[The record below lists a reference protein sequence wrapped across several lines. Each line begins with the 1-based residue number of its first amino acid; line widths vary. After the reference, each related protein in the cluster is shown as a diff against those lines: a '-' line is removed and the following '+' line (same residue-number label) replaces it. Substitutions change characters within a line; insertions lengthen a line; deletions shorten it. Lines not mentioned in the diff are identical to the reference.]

1 MTLTRRLLL
10 LALISVL
17 PAIVIWTY
25 TEVSLRRA
33 REAEVT
39 ELAIR
44 QARLA
49 GAELE
54 RIFDGVHGLLL
65 AVDETPSI
73 RAFETAAC
81 SPYLKAIQEKV
92 PYILSFVAIDL
103 NGYVRCRPSG
113 TIDTKRRFSVEFYF
127 QNALATR
134 GFVVGRYK
142 RNFEEGELTN
152 RPVLPLA
159 VPIRDH
165 RGDVVGVVAAALD
178 LRWLNEKMKERV
190 LPADGSVMITDRDG
204 VILAHEPNPERFVG
218 TVVPPSGMP
227 HAMADRIGA
236 FETMGPDG
244 VKRILGYLP
253 FKMPPRDIYV
263 SAGLSTKAAFFQI
276 NRAARRGFML
286 IAAALVLALSLS
298 GLISRMFITRPF
310 EIMTDTIRAWRHGN
324 YQARIKL
331 RGDSS
336 ELGVLARAFNDLMDD
351 VDERQKALQASE
363 EQARLALDAG
373 HMGTWWY
380 DHARGVGGWSGQASL
395 LLGLPPD
402 EKTVTLQ
409 EWRAIIHPDDVRRV
423 EDRLRDAVLNDGQY
437 EDEYRVRRP
446 DGTICWI
453 NSRGRIF
460 FNSNRK
466 PSSFVGVFQD
476 ITDRKQ
482 AEDQQR
488 FLLDELNHR
497 VKNTLATVQSIA
509 SQTLRSTSGS
519 AQFKEAFEGRLLALS
534 KTHDL
539 LTRKSWREADLHDI
553 AEQELAPYRKSNE
566 RVLIDGPSVNLPA
579 RYAINLGLVL
589 HELVTNAAKYG
600 ALSTPAGHLELRWA
614 VAPSRDPPDRLSIHW
629 RETGGPPVEPPSRE
643 GFGSRLIRRSIE
655 GELAGDLNIEFAPN
669 GVTYD
674 ISAPLH

>member
-17 PAIVIWTY
+17 PAIAIWTY

-73 RAFETAAC
+73 RSFDTAAC

-92 PYILSFVAIDL
+92 PYLLSFVAIDL

-113 TIDTKRRFSVEFYF
+113 TVDTRRRYSVELYF

-134 GFVVGRYK
+134 SFVVGRYK

-159 VPIRDH
+159 VPIRDN

-178 LRWLNEKMKERV
+178 LRWLNEKMRERV

-204 VILAHEPNPERFVG
+204 VILAHEPHPERFVG
-218 TVVPPSGMP
+218 TVVPPSAMP
-227 HAMADRIGA
+227 HAAAGTVGA
-236 FETMGPDG
+236 FETISIDG
-244 VKRILGYLP
+244 VKRIMGYLP
-253 FKMPPRDIYV
+253 FKVPPVDIYV
-263 SAGLSTKAAFFQI
+263 SAGLSTRAAFDQI
-276 NRAARRGFML
+276 NRAARRGFLL
-286 IAAALVLALSLS
+286 IAAALILALSLS
-298 GLISRMFITRPF
+298 GLISRTFITRPF
-310 EIMTDTIRAWRHGN
+310 EIMTNTIRAWRQGN

-331 RGDSS
+331 RGNAG
-336 ELGVLARAFNDLMDD
+336 ELGILAHAFNDLMDD
-351 VDERQKALQASE
+351 VDERQRALQASE
-363 EQARLALDAG
+363 EQVRLALDAG

-380 DHARGVGGWSGQASL
+380 DHAKGVGGWSSQASR
-395 LLGLPPD
+395 LLGLPAA

-409 EWRAIIHPDDVRRV
+409 EWREFIHPDDARRV
-423 EDRLRDAVLNDGQY
+423 ADKLRDAALNDGQY

-453 NSRGRIF
+453 SSKGRIF
-460 FNSNRK
+460 FDSKKK
-466 PSSFVGVFQD
+466 PISFVGVFQD
-476 ITDRKQ
+476 ITERKE

-488 FLLDELNHR
+488 FFLDELNHR

-519 AQFKEAFEGRLLALS
+519 AQVKEAFEGRLMALS

-553 AEQELAPYRKSNE
+553 AEQELAPYRKSDE
-566 RVLIDGPSVNLPA
+566 RVLIDGPSVHLPA

-614 VAPSRDPPDRLSIHW
+614 VAPHEDRSSRLCIHW
-629 RETGGPPVEPPSRE
+629 RETGGPPVEPPTRQ
-643 GFGSRLIRRSIE
+643 GFGSHLIRRSIE
-655 GELAGDLNIEFAPN
+655 GELAGDLTIQFAPN